1 MITSMTVNRTAIH
14 GFILWVI
21 AVAAIITGYKL
32 SVENFLD
39 QDWLSRAGCLIVVLG
54 IWSGLGGVIEAKI
67 LHRGLKI
74 KKFVAMRRIRMAF
87 GADKEEM
94 EKQLQAVQQKFNERL
109 EESRHQLGISVGVIE
124 ASLLITGTL
133 LWGFGDLLK
142 YL

>member
-1 MITSMTVNRTAIH
+1 MTVNRTAIH
-14 GFILWVI
+14 GFILWII
-21 AVAAIITGYKL
+21 ASAAIITGYYL
-32 SVENFLD
+32 SVERFLD

-54 IWSGLGGVIEAKI
+54 IWSGLGGVIEANI
-67 LHRGLKI
+67 LHRGLRIRKYM
-74 KKFVAMRRIRMAF
+74 AMRRVRLAF

-94 EKQLQAVQQKFNERL
+94 EKHLQQIQDKYNERL
-109 EESRHQLGISVGVIE
+109 EESRHEFGISVGVIE